1 MGSLSC
7 FLPIRLFIL
16 QSLII
21 CTPNFI
27 VGEEVKKQN
36 LIPIYSDD
44 QEHDDSSL
52 LTHTSKLEF
61 SNLDKLGTERISS
74 IHDGMHRVLLG
85 IHRPNLIKSQ
95 SFHSGPVC
103 QTDLLPTFAEMLNVN
118 LLDNA
123 GEDSQSLFK
132 ILKGSMNLYLFQ

>member
-1 MGSLSC
+1 MELLSC

-44 QEHDDSSL
+44 QEHEDSSL
-52 LTHTSKLEF
+52 FTPTSKLEF
-61 SNLDKLGTERISS
+61 PILINLA
-74 IHDGMHRVLLG
+74 
-85 IHRPNLIKSQ
+85 Q
-95 SFHSGPVC
+95 SG
-103 QTDLLPTFAEMLNVN
+103 
-118 LLDNA
+118 
-123 GEDSQSLFK
+123 
-132 ILKGSMNLYLFQ
+132 